1 LLNQSKFLAASDPFT
16 WLRVLGN
23 GAGEGFLHGFAG
35 QKLFISALIVEREKQ
50 LLEGLQFAPCW

>member
-1 LLNQSKFLAASDPFT
+1 
-16 WLRVLGN
+16 VLGN